1 MIHRDQIIKFIYSTI
16 SEDLLAKSLLK
27 DELANGVQFLGGEQV
42 NKVTLGT
49 SLNQDFLNEA
59 IAAKSNFCIFHHGF
73 DVRTFQSRYL
83 QFSQKRLNLII
94 KNNLTIAAFHY
105 CLDAHPKIGNNAV
118 IAQKLGATL
127 GEPLFEDWGFVAHFD
142 QPQDIQALSKRCA
155 ALFEH
160 DVFAVY
166 SGPTKISTIGIVSGA
181 GKPSAEN
188 LTEMAAAG
196 IQLFITGEASES
208 IPHKMKESGINYFAC
223 GHYATE
229 VFGVQELGRVIKAKF
244 KDTLAVEFLDI
255 PNPI

>member
-16 SEDLLAKSLLK
+16 GEELLAKSLLK

-42 NKVTLGT
+42 SQVTLGV
-49 SLNQDFLNEA
+49 SLNEDFLKEA
-59 IAAKSNFCIFHHGF
+59 IATKSNFCIFHHGF
-73 DVRTFQSRYL
+73 DVRTFQSRYPL
-83 QFSQKRLNLII
+83 FSQKRLNLII
-94 KNNLTIAAFHY
+94 RNNFTIAAFHY
-105 CLDAHPKIGNNAV
+105 CLDAHHQIGNNAV
-118 IAQKLGATL
+118 IARKLGATI

-142 QPQDIQALSKRCA
+142 QPQDVQALSKKCA

-166 SGPTKISTIGIVSGA
+166 SGPQQISTIGIVSGA

-188 LTEMAAAG
+188 LIEMEAKG
-196 IQLFITGEASES
+196 IQLFITGEPSES

-244 KDTLAVEFLDI
+244 KDALTVEFLDI